1 MKKRT
6 RTASQNE
13 MTLSLLYVY
22 IRTPDLG
29 RFFALSLHW
38 ALHGVSF
45 IAEDMKRRQ
54 IALKQ
59 VDLVGVLFMSFYYT
73 FLEV

>member
-1 MKKRT
+1 
-6 RTASQNE
+6 

-29 RFFALSLHW
+29 RFLALSLHR

-45 IAEDMKRRQ
+45 ITENMKRRQ

-59 VDLVGVLFMSFYYT
+59 VGLVGVTVSYT
-73 FLEV
+73 HLTLPAKRIV

>member
-22 IRTPDLG
+22 IRTPDSG

-59 VDLVGVLFMSFYYT
+59 VNLVGVLFMSFHYT

>member
-38 ALHGVSF
+38 ALHGISF
-45 IAEDMKRRQ
+45 IAEDMKHRQ

-59 VDLVGVLFMSFYYT
+59 VGLVGVLFMSFHYT

>member
-13 MTLSLLYVY
+13 MTLSLPYVY
-22 IRTPDLG
+22 IRMPDLG
-29 RFFALSLHW
+29 RFFALSLHR

-45 IAEDMKRRQ
+45 S
-54 IALKQ
+54 LKI
-59 VDLVGVLFMSFYYT
+59 
-73 FLEV
+73 

>member
-1 MKKRT
+1 MFTFER
-6 RTASQNE
+6 
-13 MTLSLLYVY
+13 LIWGDSLPYLY
-22 IRTPDLG
+22 IGP
-29 RFFALSLHW
+29 
-38 ALHGVSF
+38 F

-59 VDLVGVLFMSFYYT
+59 VGLVGVLFMSFRYA

>member
-45 IAEDMKRRQ
+45 IAEDKKRRQ

-59 VDLVGVLFMSFYYT
+59 VDLVGVLFMSFHYT